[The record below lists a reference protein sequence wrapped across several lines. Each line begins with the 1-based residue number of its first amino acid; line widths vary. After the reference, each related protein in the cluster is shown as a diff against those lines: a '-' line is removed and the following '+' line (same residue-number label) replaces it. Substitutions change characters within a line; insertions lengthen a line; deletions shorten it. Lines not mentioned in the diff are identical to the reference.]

1 MSKEDYAKKRITTK
15 EFHKRL
21 GMCAKKLEE
30 AKKCLMD
37 GFTSQNHESRQ
48 HRNRRKDPLEE
59 GQSSKK
65 KITIGDVK
73 KEMKIPDKISEK
85 ISDKISDKIS
95 HKISDKIPDMIPE
108 KIPDKIPDKILDKIP
123 DTENPSSTN

>member
-1 MSKEDYAKKRITTK
+1 
-15 EFHKRL
+15 
-21 GMCAKKLEE
+21 MCAKKLEE

-85 ISDKISDKIS
+85 ISDKISEKTSDE
-95 HKISDKIPDMIPE
+95 ISDKIPDMIPE
-108 KIPDKIPDKILDKIP
+108 KIPEKIPLPLPPPALLK
-123 DTENPSSTN
+123 S